1 MDQVVYTKD
10 HEWLKIEGNLVTI
23 GVTQFAQEQLGD
35 VVFIELPEVGGE
47 LIAGDEAAV
56 IESVKAAGEIAVP
69 IDGVVV
75 AVNEDLVDQP
85 DLLNSAPETEG
96 WIFQLTPSEDVKI
109 SNFMDA
115 EQYQQLFKMAN
126 NKV

>member
-23 GVTQFAQEQLGD
+23 GITQFAQEQLGD

-56 IESVKAAGEIAVP
+56 IESVKAAGEIEVP

-75 AVNEDLVDQP
+75 AVNEALVDQP

-96 WIFQLTPSEDVKI
+96 WIFQLTPSENVEI

-115 EQYQQLFKMAN
+115 EQYQQFIQDGE
-126 NKV
+126 

>member
-75 AVNEDLVDQP
+75 AVNEALVAQP

-96 WIFQLTPSEDVKI
+96 WIFQLTPSEDVEI

-115 EQYQQLFKMAN
+115 EQYQQFIQDGE
-126 NKV
+126 

>member
-23 GVTQFAQEQLGD
+23 GVTQFAQERLGD

-75 AVNEDLVDQP
+75 AVNEALVDQP

-96 WIFQLTPSEDVKI
+96 WIFQLTPSEDVEI

-115 EQYQQLFKMAN
+115 EQYQQFIQDGE
-126 NKV
+126 

>member
-35 VVFIELPEVGGE
+35 VVFIEMPEVGGE

-75 AVNEDLVDQP
+75 AVNEALVDQP

-96 WIFQLTPSEDVKI
+96 WIFQLTPSEDVEI

-115 EQYQQLFKMAN
+115 EQYQQFIQDGE
-126 NKV
+126 

>member
-10 HEWLKIEGNLVTI
+10 HEWLKVERNLVTI

-56 IESVKAAGEIAVP
+56 IESVKAAGEIEVP

-75 AVNEDLVDQP
+75 AVNEALVDQP

-96 WIFQLTPSEDVKI
+96 WIFQLTPSEDVEI

-115 EQYQQLFKMAN
+115 EQYQQFIQDGE
-126 NKV
+126 

>member
-75 AVNEDLVDQP
+75 AVNEALVDQP

-96 WIFQLTPSEDVKI
+96 WIFQLTPSEDVEI

-115 EQYQQLFKMAN
+115 EQYQKFIQDGE
-126 NKV
+126 

>member
-69 IDGVVV
+69 LDGVVV
-75 AVNEDLVDQP
+75 AVNEALVDQP

-115 EQYQQLFKMAN
+115 EQYQQFIQDGE
-126 NKV
+126 

>member
-75 AVNEDLVDQP
+75 AVNEALVDQP

-96 WIFQLTPSEDVKI
+96 WIFQLTPSEDVQI

-115 EQYQQLFKMAN
+115 EQYQQFIQDGE
-126 NKV
+126 

>member
-75 AVNEDLVDQP
+75 AVNEALVDQP
-85 DLLNSAPETEG
+85 DLLNSAPENEG
-96 WIFQLTPSEDVKI
+96 WIFQLTPSEDVEI

-115 EQYQQLFKMAN
+115 EQYQQFIQDGE
-126 NKV
+126 

>member
-69 IDGVVV
+69 LDGAVV
-75 AVNEDLVDQP
+75 AVNEALVDQP

-96 WIFQLTPSEDVKI
+96 WIFQLTPSEDVQI

-115 EQYQQLFKMAN
+115 EQYQQFIQDGE
-126 NKV
+126 

>member
-23 GVTQFAQEQLGD
+23 GITQFAQEQLGD

-75 AVNEDLVDQP
+75 AVNEALVDQP

-96 WIFQLTPSEDVKI
+96 WIFQLTPSKDVEI

-115 EQYQQLFKMAN
+115 EQYQQFIQDGE
-126 NKV
+126 

>member
-10 HEWLKIEGNLVTI
+10 HEWLKIEVNLVTI

-75 AVNEDLVDQP
+75 AVNEALVDQP

-96 WIFQLTPSEDVKI
+96 WIFQLTPSEDVEI

-115 EQYQQLFKMAN
+115 EQYQQFIQDGE
-126 NKV
+126 

>member
-75 AVNEDLVDQP
+75 AVNEALVDQP

-96 WIFQLTPSEDVKI
+96 WIFQLTPSEDADI
-109 SNFMDA
+109 SDFMDA
-115 EQYQQLFKMAN
+115 EQYQQFIQDGE
-126 NKV
+126 

>member
-69 IDGVVV
+69 LDGVVV
-75 AVNEDLVDQP
+75 AVNEALVDQP

-96 WIFQLTPSEDVKI
+96 WIFQLTPSEDADI
-109 SNFMDA
+109 SDFMDA
-115 EQYQQLFKMAN
+115 EQYQQFIQDGE
-126 NKV
+126 

>member
-10 HEWLKIEGNLVTI
+10 HEWLKVEGNLVTI

-35 VVFIELPEVGGE
+35 VVFIELPELGGE

-75 AVNEDLVDQP
+75 AVNEALVDQP

-96 WIFQLTPSEDVKI
+96 WIFQLTPSEDVEI

-115 EQYQQLFKMAN
+115 EQYQQFIQDGE
-126 NKV
+126 

>member
-75 AVNEDLVDQP
+75 AVNEALVDQP

-96 WIFQLTPSEDVKI
+96 WIFQLTPTEDVEI

-115 EQYQQLFKMAN
+115 EQYQQFIQDGE
-126 NKV
+126 

>member
-75 AVNEDLVDQP
+75 AVNEALVDQP

-96 WIFQLTPSEDVKI
+96 WIFQLTPSEDVEI

-115 EQYQQLFKMAN
+115 EYQQFIQDGE
-126 NKV
+126 

>member
-23 GVTQFAQEQLGD
+23 GITQFAQEQLGD

-47 LIAGDEAAV
+47 LTAGDEAAV

-75 AVNEDLVDQP
+75 AVNEALVDQP

-96 WIFQLTPSEDVKI
+96 WIFQLTPSEDVQI

-115 EQYQQLFKMAN
+115 EQYQQFIQDGE
-126 NKV
+126 

>member
-96 WIFQLTPSEDVKI
+96 WIFQLTPSEDVEI

-115 EQYQQLFKMAN
+115 EQYQQFIQDGE
-126 NKV
+126 

>member
-23 GVTQFAQEQLGD
+23 GITQFAQEQMGD

-75 AVNEDLVDQP
+75 AVNEALVDQP

-96 WIFQLTPSEDVKI
+96 WIFQLTPSEDVEI

-115 EQYQQLFKMAN
+115 EQYQQFIQDGE
-126 NKV
+126 

>member
-96 WIFQLTPSEDVKI
+96 WIFQLTPSEDVQI

-115 EQYQQLFKMAN
+115 EQYQQFIQDGE
-126 NKV
+126 

>member
-75 AVNEDLVDQP
+75 AVNEALVDQP

-96 WIFQLTPSEDVKI
+96 WIFQLTPSEDVER

-115 EQYQQLFKMAN
+115 EQYQQFIQDGE
-126 NKV
+126 

>member
-1 MDQVVYTKD
+1 MYQVVYTKD

-75 AVNEDLVDQP
+75 AVNEALVDQP

-115 EQYQQLFKMAN
+115 EQYQQFIQDGE
-126 NKV
+126 